1 MLCFVPLC
9 SIQGIFVVSPVSGF
23 FGCSKF
29 NKYWDWM
36 VWMVQVERHQMEVG
50 TKCSCLQELIKYLY
64 FFILE
69 NWKIYEQEHSMS
81 WCNHKHS
88 WSKIHYNIW
97 SSTPVTRAE
106 ISLGPLRKEKSRQ
119 LLQKKLK
126 KWKLWKAFFTF
137 LAKAC
142 PVFRATSSNSDW
154 SLLDLMMR
162 WWKYEIFFAETSFY
176 SKKEF
181 YIDRLANMIF
191 VKSFTKVDLFKIQL
205 QYFTPILNFG
215 ISIQW

>member
-1 MLCFVPLC
+1 MNKNTACHDVITSTVDPKSTIIFGPPRLSHVQKSPLDPW
-9 SIQGIFVVSPVSGF
+9 G
-23 FGCSKF
+23 
-29 NKYWDWM
+29 
-36 VWMVQVERHQMEVG
+36 
-50 TKCSCLQELIKYLY
+50 
-64 FFILE
+64 
-69 NWKIYEQEHSMS
+69 
-81 WCNHKHS
+81 
-88 WSKIHYNIW
+88 
-97 SSTPVTRAE
+97 
-106 ISLGPLRKEKSRQ
+106 RKNQ
-119 LLQKKLK
+119 DNYYQKLK